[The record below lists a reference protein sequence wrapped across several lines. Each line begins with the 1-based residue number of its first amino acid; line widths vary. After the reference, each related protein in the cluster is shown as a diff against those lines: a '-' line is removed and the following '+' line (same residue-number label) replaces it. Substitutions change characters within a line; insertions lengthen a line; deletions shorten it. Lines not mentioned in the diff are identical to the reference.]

1 MCVCDQCLNVE
12 YGSCHVF
19 NDYVLVTSQVKKNV
33 LRSND
38 NIPGTSVSV
47 ETESDDNAPNSNHDV
62 IIEYCTPGSICAIA
76 ANYNSS
82 ETVWFVKIL
91 SEQVTNNS
99 VSDAYGH
106 TIGANQRFLS
116 CLMLEKHC
124 EHRNGFEYYVPF
136 YVL

>member
-1 MCVCDQCLNVE
+1 M
-12 YGSCHVF
+12 
-19 NDYVLVTSQVKKNV
+19 

-38 NIPGTSVSV
+38 NIPGTSISV
-47 ETESDDNAPNSNHDV
+47 ETESDDKAPNSNHDV

-91 SEQVTNNS
+91 SEQVTNNN

-116 CLMLEKHC
+116 CIMLEKHC
-124 EHRNGFEYYVPF
+124 EHKNGFEYYVPKNSSESF
-136 YVL
+136 IF